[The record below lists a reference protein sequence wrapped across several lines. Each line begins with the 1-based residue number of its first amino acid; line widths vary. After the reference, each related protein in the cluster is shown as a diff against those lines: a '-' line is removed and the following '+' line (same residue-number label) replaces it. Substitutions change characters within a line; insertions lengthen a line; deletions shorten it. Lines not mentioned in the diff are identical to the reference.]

1 MTDTRPSR
9 NRLAPTKWLV
19 PAALCILMGAAGSVQ
34 ANEYPTLT
42 RVEYVDACTQ
52 QFDRPRQELIYK
64 CSCAID
70 KIAATVNH
78 DTWIG
83 LQTFNNAAP
92 IAGERGAYLRER
104 KDIRSHVKH
113 YRALQSMAREKCF
126 LPAEV
131 KR

>member
-1 MTDTRPSR
+1 MNPYRTP
-9 NRLAPTKWLV
+9 LIWLL
-19 PAALCILMGAAGSVQ
+19 PAAIGALLATAASAQ
-34 ANEYPTLT
+34 AHEYPTLT
-42 RVEYVDACTQ
+42 RVEYVEACAQ

-70 KIAATVNH
+70 KIAATVDH

-92 IAGERGAYLRER
+92 IAGERGSYLRER
-104 KDIRSHVKH
+104 KDIRTHVKS

-126 LPAEV
+126 LPPEV